1 MAKNDP
7 SEIATWTGQGVAH
20 YSGQKRRDVSFIF
33 CRTSSTTGKLDFLIT
48 QSESLNMRQIK
59 WVTQENMGVETEH

>member
-7 SEIATWTGQGVAH
+7 SEIATWTGQGLAH
-20 YSGQKRRDVSFIF
+20 YSWQKIRDVSSIF

-48 QSESLNMRQIK
+48 
-59 WVTQENMGVETEH
+59 

>member
-20 YSGQKRRDVSFIF
+20 YSDSFLLSNCQCFIHTII
-33 CRTSSTTGKLDFLIT
+33 CML
-48 QSESLNMRQIK
+48 
-59 WVTQENMGVETEH
+59 